1 VTRPD
6 AKHRSKSAESGLP
19 SDAAGASPSASGAS
33 HQLWGGRFVLGLA
46 DAADGLNR
54 SLPVDHRLWPQDVH
68 AARAWVLALGRA
80 GVLEPKEE
88 VALLAGLDRVGE
100 RLADGA
106 AAGAPDEDVHT
117 LVERLLYEEVG
128 ELAGKLNTGR
138 SRNDQVATD
147 LRLWTLQA
155 IREVDREV
163 AALGSALVEQAKHG
177 LDLLLPG
184 YTHGQRAQPVRW
196 AYVLAAHAWP
206 LTRDRERLA
215 DAAGRTS
222 ELPLGLGA
230 VAGSGMPV
238 DRPLL
243 QRLLGF
249 DRLSPNALDATGD
262 RDFVAETLFALGLLA
277 THCSRLAGELQT
289 YASSEYGFVR
299 LADSYSTGSS
309 LLPQK
314 RNPDVLELTRA
325 KAARLLG
332 DLSGLLA
339 LLKGLPAG
347 YSKDLQEDKAF
358 LFDAVDT
365 LLLTL
370 PALRGAIETL
380 EPVPQ
385 RMEQALDASL
395 RATDLAD
402 KLVQTGV
409 PFREA
414 HALIGRLVREAEA
427 GAVEINEVSADVAE
441 AIHPRLPG
449 LIAALGSWEDSVE
462 YRATAGGSARHTVVA
477 QIAELEAA
485 FQVVLKQ

>member
-1 VTRPD
+1 VS
-6 AKHRSKSAESGLP
+6 AKTE
-19 SDAAGASPSASGAS
+19 
-33 HQLWGGRFVLGLA
+33 HQLWGGRFEQGLE
-46 DAADGLNR
+46 DAADRLNR
-54 SLPVDHRLWPQDVH
+54 SLSVDHRLWPQDVR

-80 GVLEPKEE
+80 GVLEPEEE
-88 VALLAGLDRVGE
+88 VQLVAGLERVGE

-147 LRLWTLQA
+147 LRLWTLEA
-155 IREVDREV
+155 IAEIDREV
-163 AALGSALVEQAKHG
+163 AALGGALVEQARNG
-177 LDLLLPG
+177 IDLLLPG

-196 AYVLAAHAWP
+196 AYVLVAHAWP

-215 DAAGRTS
+215 DAAGRTA

-230 VAGSGMPV
+230 VAGSGMAV
-238 DRPLL
+238 DRGLL

-262 RDFVAETLFALGLLA
+262 RDFVAETMFALTLLA

-299 LADSYSTGSS
+299 LADGYSTGSS

-314 RNPDVLELTRA
+314 RNPDVLELARA

-332 DLSGLLA
+332 DLSALLA

-347 YSKDLQEDKAF
+347 YSKDLQEDKAL

-370 PALRGAIETL
+370 PALRGAVETL
-380 EPVPQ
+380 KPVAQ

-402 KLVQTGV
+402 KLVEAGV

-414 HALIGRLVREAEA
+414 HALIGRLVWEAEA
-427 GAVEINEVSADVAE
+427 AGVEIGEVPAEVAQG
-441 AIHPRLPG
+441 IHPRLAG
-449 LIAALGSWEDSVE
+449 FLAALGSWEDSVE
-462 YRATAGGSARHTVVA
+462 QRATAGGSARHAVIA
-477 QIAELEAA
+477 QIAELDAA
-485 FQVVLKQ
+485 FQLV

>member
-1 VTRPD
+1 MS
-6 AKHRSKSAESGLP
+6 AKTE
-19 SDAAGASPSASGAS
+19 
-33 HQLWGGRFVLGLA
+33 HQLWGGRFEQGLE
-46 DAADGLNR
+46 DAADRLNR
-54 SLPVDHRLWPQDVH
+54 SLSVDHRLWPQDVR

-80 GVLEPKEE
+80 GVLEPEEE
-88 VALLAGLDRVGE
+88 VQLVAGLERVGE

-147 LRLWTLQA
+147 LRLWTLEA
-155 IREVDREV
+155 IAEIDREV
-163 AALGSALVEQAKHG
+163 AALGGALVEQARNG
-177 LDLLLPG
+177 IDLLLPG

-196 AYVLAAHAWP
+196 AYVLVAHAWP

-215 DAAGRTS
+215 DAAGRTA

-230 VAGSGMPV
+230 VAGSGMAV
-238 DRPLL
+238 DRGLL

-262 RDFVAETLFALGLLA
+262 RDFVAETMFALTLLA

-299 LADSYSTGSS
+299 LADGYSTGSS

-314 RNPDVLELTRA
+314 RNPDVLELARA

-332 DLSGLLA
+332 DLSALLA

-347 YSKDLQEDKAF
+347 YSKDLQEDKAL

-370 PALRGAIETL
+370 PALRGAVETL
-380 EPVPQ
+380 KPVAQ

-402 KLVQTGV
+402 KLVEAGV

-414 HALIGRLVREAEA
+414 HALIGRLVWEAEA
-427 GAVEINEVSADVAE
+427 AGVEIGEVPAEVAQG
-441 AIHPRLPG
+441 IHPRLAG
-449 LIAALGSWEDSVE
+449 FLAALGSWEDSVE
-462 YRATAGGSARHTVVA
+462 QRATAGGSARHAVIA
-477 QIAELEAA
+477 QIAELDAA
-485 FQVVLKQ
+485 FQLV